1 MTLLNIIKNQA
12 KYMQYKS
19 KEATFCGG
27 GRNKNKRTKMENHKH
42 QTNKKI
48 KQITTLIKKIQKIV
62 ILKKRNNQ
70 K

>member
-1 MTLLNIIKNQA
+1 
-12 KYMQYKS
+12 MQYKS